1 MFLSDEE
8 IPLASRYHIETAS
21 LNWLSENAISIFF
34 MNETLQTL
42 MEIFTEMITL
52 IFNCQITP
60 DIKFVK
66 NLKKNDDFNL
76 RRCWCII

>member
-21 LNWLSENAISIFF
+21 LNWLSEYAISIFF

-42 MEIFTEMITL
+42 MEILTEIITL
-52 IFNCQITP
+52 IFNYQITP
-60 DIKFVK
+60 DIKLVK
-66 NLKKNDDFNL
+66 IKKMMTSM
-76 RRCWCII
+76 

>member
-1 MFLSDEE
+1 MLLTDEE

-42 MEIFTEMITL
+42 MEILTEIITL
-52 IFNCQITP
+52 IFNYQIPP
-60 DIKFVK
+60 DIKLVK
-66 NLKKNDDFNL
+66 HLKNDFNV
-76 RRCWCII
+76 RSCRYII